1 MLKNYFKI
9 AFRNLKRYK
18 LYSFI
23 NIFGLAMGIAAFLLI
38 LEYVSFE
45 KSVNGFHEDIDS
57 KYRLLNESTKGETWP
72 QVEPGWAPIAKD
84 RFPEI
89 KAYCRFEEGVAQG
102 IVQRAD
108 KKDQSFREEK
118 IGYAEGNFFSFFN
131 FKIIKG
137 NKAAFNK
144 SNVVFISASTAKKYF
159 GKEDAIGKN
168 LTLNN
173 QFGQLDYTVE
183 GIYTMPYNSDINYD
197 MLFSLETLKNN
208 GNLNDNGWAQL
219 DNLNS
224 QYIYTYLQLNAGTD
238 YKKTE
243 QKLISL
249 RNELKVDKDGV
260 LFRLQPLANVHLPA
274 SFSDN
279 YQTTGNLK
287 YVYILS
293 IIALLILSI
302 AWFNYVNLSTA
313 NALKRANE
321 VGVRK
326 VAGASRQSLI
336 TQFLCESLL
345 VNIIGFAMALLI
357 VELVQPLF
365 NSIIGKELGLS
376 TLLNNTIWI
385 WGLLLLLIGS
395 LLSGAY
401 TAYSLSGFNP
411 IETLKGKL
419 TKSTKGAS
427 LRKSLVV
434 VQFSISIALLL
445 ATAFIYEQL
454 QFMQNKN
461 LGVNTQQLLVIRGP
475 EIGRDST
482 YKSRRTA
489 FWNTIA
495 AQSFVSD
502 YANSGTIPGNYYNFS
517 TSGFTQP
524 GSKKGDELNAYSFAI
539 IDNRYL
545 STYQIPIIAGRSFT
559 ESEVNVEWNDNS
571 KVMLNEKAVEQL
583 GFATPE
589 DALRTK
595 IQWDERQLEV
605 IGVVKNY
612 HHTGLQHAIDP
623 IIFYPQNNS
632 AYFSLRIST
641 NQLQSGVASLEKI
654 YKTNFPNNPFEYFF
668 ADENFNKQYVTEK
681 QYSHLFITASIWAI
695 LIACLGLFG
704 LATYTV
710 ESRTKEIGVRKV
722 LGASVLSITKL
733 LSVDFLKLVVISFVI
748 ASPIAWFV
756 MSKWLEDFAYR
767 IDISWGV
774 FALAGLMAIL
784 IALITVSSQAIKAA
798 LSNPVKSLRTQ

>member
-9 AFRNLKRYK
+9 AFRNFKRYK

-45 KSVNGFHEDIDS
+45 KSVNGFHNDIES
-57 KYRLLNESTKGETWP
+57 KYRLLNENNKGETWA
-72 QVEPGWAPIAKD
+72 QVEPGWASIAKD
-84 RFPEI
+84 KFPEI
-89 KAYCRFEEGVAQG
+89 KAFCRFEEGVAQG

-108 KKDQSFREEK
+108 KKEQSFREER

-131 FKIIKG
+131 FKILAG

-144 SNVVFISASTAKKYF
+144 ANVVFISSAAAKKYF
-159 GKEDAIGKN
+159 GKENAIGKAI
-168 LTLNN
+168 TLHN
-173 QFGQLDYTVE
+173 QFGDLDYTVE
-183 GIYTMPYNSDINYD
+183 GIYTMPDNSDINYD
-197 MLFSLETLKNN
+197 MLFSLETLKNTA
-208 GNLNDNGWAQL
+208 NLNDNGWAQL

-224 QYIYTYLQLNAGTD
+224 QYIYTYFQLNEGTD

-260 LFRLQPLANVHLPA
+260 LFRLQPLSNVHLPA

-279 YQTTGNLK
+279 FQTTGNLK
-287 YVYILS
+287 YVYILG

-321 VGVRK
+321 IGVRK

-345 VNIIGFAMALLI
+345 INFIGFAMALLVVQLI
-357 VELVQPLF
+357 QPLF
-365 NSIIGKELGLS
+365 NSIIGKELSLS
-376 TLLNNTIWI
+376 TLLNNTIWL
-385 WGLLLLLIGS
+385 WGLALLLIGS

-419 TKSTKGAS
+419 TKSTKGAT

-434 VQFSISIALLL
+434 AQFSISIALLL
-445 ATAFIYEQL
+445 ATALIYQQL
-454 QFMQNKN
+454 KYMQNTK
-461 LGVNTQQLLVIRGP
+461 LGVNTEQLLVIRGP
-475 EIGRDST
+475 EIGKDST

-489 FWNTIA
+489 FWNNIA
-495 AQSFVSD
+495 AQSFVSE
-502 YANSGTIPGNYYNFS
+502 YANSGTIPGNYYNFA

-524 GSKKGDELNAYSFAI
+524 GSKKGDELSSYSFAI
-539 IDNRYL
+539 IDNRFL
-545 STYQIPIIAGRSFT
+545 ATYQIPLTAGRTFT

-583 GFATPE
+583 GFASAE

-632 AYFSLRIST
+632 AYFSLRLST
-641 NQLQSGVASLEKI
+641 TQLQSSIASLEKI
-654 YKTNFPNNPFEYFF
+654 YKSNFPNNPFEYFF
-668 ADENFNKQYVTEK
+668 ADDNFNKQYVTEQ
-681 QYSHLFITASIWAI
+681 QYSRLFITASIWAI

-704 LATYTV
+704 LTTYTV

-722 LGASVLSITKL
+722 LGASVFNITKF
-733 LSVDFLKLVVISFVI
+733 LSVDFLKLVVISIII
-748 ASPIAWFV
+748 ASPIAWFA
-756 MSKWLEDFAYR
+756 MNKWLEDFAYR

-774 FALAGLMAIL
+774 FAVAGFIAIL
-784 IALITVSSQAIKAA
+784 IALFTVSSQAIKAA
-798 LSNPVKSLRTQ
+798 IANPVKSLRTE

>member
-1 MLKNYFKI
+1 M
-9 AFRNLKRYK
+9 
-18 LYSFI
+18 
-23 NIFGLAMGIAAFLLI
+23 
-38 LEYVSFE
+38 
-45 KSVNGFHEDIDS
+45 
-57 KYRLLNESTKGETWP
+57 T
-72 QVEPGWAPIAKD
+72 
-84 RFPEI
+84 
-89 KAYCRFEEGVAQG
+89 
-102 IVQRAD
+102 
-108 KKDQSFREEK
+108 
-118 IGYAEGNFFSFFN
+118 
-131 FKIIKG
+131 
-137 NKAAFNK
+137 
-144 SNVVFISASTAKKYF
+144 
-159 GKEDAIGKN
+159 
-168 LTLNN
+168 NN
-173 QFGQLDYTVE
+173 Q
-183 GIYTMPYNSDINYD
+183 II
-197 MLFSLETLKNN
+197 
-208 GNLNDNGWAQL
+208 LN
-219 DNLNS
+219 
-224 QYIYTYLQLNAGTD
+224 I
-238 YKKTE
+238 
-243 QKLISL
+243 
-249 RNELKVDKDGV
+249 
-260 LFRLQPLANVHLPA
+260 
-274 SFSDN
+274 
-279 YQTTGNLK
+279 
-287 YVYILS
+287 
-293 IIALLILSI
+293 LILSAFI
-302 AWFNYVNLSTA
+302 AYIGWTKLMPHFLAYKASNDERVISGILS
-313 NALKRANE
+313 LKNSFR
-321 VGVRK
+321 
-326 VAGASRQSLI
+326 
-336 TQFLCESLL
+336 CEL
-345 VNIIGFAMALLI
+345 G
-357 VELVQPLF
+357 
-365 NSIIGKELGLS
+365 NSIIIRQGLNS
-376 TLLNNTIWI
+376 YIPTLKMDVQSVVNIKDLLN
-385 WGLLLLLIGS
+385 S
-395 LLSGAY
+395 LGY
-401 TAYSLSGFNP
+401 KKP
-411 IETLKGKL
+411 
-419 TKSTKGAS
+419 
-427 LRKSLVV
+427 
-434 VQFSISIALLL
+434 ISIALLL